1 MKKFAS
7 VLVQLKTLA
16 LEKIEQKLESKRLE
30 LQQNERE
37 VLDKQAQLSAFKN
50 PELGGMS
57 LFLQTQQLKS
67 ALRLEIEYYQQEGEN
82 LNKDLKVLEK
92 DYFLA
97 NQELEKAKIILEKE
111 KQKEKEIVE
120 KKEQTLLDENA
131 MILHWQKGGLAC
143 VKSC

>member
-30 LQQNERE
+30 WRQNERE
-37 VLDKQAQLSAFKN
+37 ILDKQAQLSAFKN

-67 ALRLEIEYYQQEGEN
+67 ALRMEIEYYQQQSEN
-82 LNKDLKVLEK
+82 LIKDLKILEK
-92 DYFLA
+92 DCLLA
-97 NQELEKAKIILEKE
+97 NQELEKAKIILENE
-111 KQKEKEIVE
+111 KRKEKEILE
-120 KKEQTLLDENA
+120 KKEQALLDENA
-131 MILHWQKGGLAC
+131 MILHWQKGGLHA
-143 VKSC
+143 

>member
-37 VLDKQAQLSAFKN
+37 ILDKQAQLSAFKN

-67 ALRLEIEYYQQEGEN
+67 ALRMEIEYYQQESEN
-82 LNKDLKVLEK
+82 LTKDLKILEK
-92 DYFLA
+92 EYLLA
-97 NQELEKAKIILEKE
+97 NQELEKAKIILENE
-111 KQKEKEIVE
+111 KRKEKEILE
-120 KKEQTLLDENA
+120 KKEQALLDENA
-131 MILHWQKGGLAC
+131 MILHWQKEGLHA
-143 VKSC
+143 

>member
-30 LQQNERE
+30 LQQKERE

-67 ALRLEIEYYQQEGEN
+67 ALRLEIEYYQQESEN
-82 LNKDLKVLEK
+82 LNKDLKILEK
-92 DYFLA
+92 DYLLA

-111 KQKEKEIVE
+111 KQKEKEILE
-120 KKEQTLLDENA
+120 KKEQALLDENA
-131 MILHWQKGGLAC
+131 MILHWQKEGLHA
-143 VKSC
+143 

>member
-30 LQQNERE
+30 LQQKERE

-67 ALRLEIEYYQQEGEN
+67 ALRMEIEYYQQEGEN
-82 LNKDLKVLEK
+82 LIKDLKILEK
-92 DYFLA
+92 EYLLA
-97 NQELEKAKIILEKE
+97 NQELEKAKIILENE
-111 KQKEKEIVE
+111 KRKEKEILE
-120 KKEQTLLDENA
+120 KKEQALLDENA
-131 MILHWQKGGLAC
+131 MILHWQKEGLHA
-143 VKSC
+143 

>member
-7 VLVQLKTLA
+7 VLMQLKTLA

-67 ALRLEIEYYQQEGEN
+67 ALRMEIEYYQQEGEN
-82 LNKDLKVLEK
+82 LTKDLKVLEK
-92 DYFLA
+92 DYILA
-97 NQELEKAKIILEKE
+97 NQELEKAKIILENE
-111 KQKEKEIVE
+111 KQKEKEILE
-120 KKEQTLLDENA
+120 KKEQALLDENA
-131 MILHWQKGGLAC
+131 MILHWQKEGLHA
-143 VKSC
+143 

>member
-57 LFLQTQQLKS
+57 LFLQIQQLKS
-67 ALRLEIEYYQQEGEN
+67 ALRMEIEYYQQEGEN
-82 LNKDLKVLEK
+82 LTKDLKILEK
-92 DYFLA
+92 DYLLA
-97 NQELEKAKIILEKE
+97 NQELEKAKIILENE
-111 KQKEKEIVE
+111 KQKEKEILE
-120 KKEQTLLDENA
+120 KKEQALLDENA
-131 MILHWQKGGLAC
+131 MILHWQKGGLHA
-143 VKSC
+143 

>member
-37 VLDKQAQLSAFKN
+37 VLEKQAQLSAFKN

-67 ALRLEIEYYQQEGEN
+67 ALRMEIEYYQQESED
-82 LNKDLKVLEK
+82 LSKDLKVLEK
-92 DYFLA
+92 EYFLA

-111 KQKEKEIVE
+111 KQKEKEILE
-120 KKEQTLLDENA
+120 KKEQALLDENA
-131 MILHWQKGGLAC
+131 MILHWQKGGLHA
-143 VKSC
+143 

>member
-30 LQQNERE
+30 LQQKERE

-67 ALRLEIEYYQQEGEN
+67 ALRMEIEYYQQEGEN
-82 LNKDLKVLEK
+82 LTKDLKILEK
-92 DYFLA
+92 DYILA
-97 NQELEKAKIILEKE
+97 NQELEKAKIILENE

-120 KKEQTLLDENA
+120 KKEQALLDENA
-131 MILHWQKGGLAC
+131 MILHWQKGGLHA
-143 VKSC
+143 

>member
-7 VLVQLKTLA
+7 VWVQLKTLA

-30 LQQNERE
+30 WRQNERE
-37 VLDKQAQLSAFKN
+37 ILDKQAQLSTFKN

-67 ALRLEIEYYQQEGEN
+67 ALIMEIEYYQQQGEN
-82 LNKDLKVLEK
+82 LTKDLRILEK

-97 NQELEKAKIILEKE
+97 NQELEKAKIILENE
-111 KQKEKEIVE
+111 KRKEKEILE
-120 KKEQTLLDENA
+120 KKEQALLDENA
-131 MILHWQKGGLAC
+131 MILHWQKEGLHA
-143 VKSC
+143 

>member
-16 LEKIEQKLESKRLE
+16 LEKIERKLESKRLE

-67 ALRLEIEYYQQEGEN
+67 ALRMEIEHCQQEGEN
-82 LNKDLKVLEK
+82 LTKDLKVLEK
-92 DYFLA
+92 DYLLA
-97 NQELEKAKIILEKE
+97 NQELEKAKIILENE
-111 KQKEKEIVE
+111 KQKEKEILE
-120 KKEQTLLDENA
+120 KKEQALLDENA
-131 MILHWQKGGLAC
+131 MILHWQKGGLHA
-143 VKSC
+143 

>member
-30 LQQNERE
+30 WRQNERE
-37 VLDKQAQLSAFKN
+37 ILDKQAQLSAFKN

-67 ALRLEIEYYQQEGEN
+67 TLRMEIEYYQQQGEN
-82 LNKDLKVLEK
+82 LNKDLKILEK
-92 DYFLA
+92 DCLLA
-97 NQELEKAKIILEKE
+97 NQELEKAKIILENE
-111 KQKEKEIVE
+111 KRKEKEILE
-120 KKEQTLLDENA
+120 KKEQALLDENA
-131 MILHWQKGGLAC
+131 MILHWQKEGLHA
-143 VKSC
+143 

>member
-67 ALRLEIEYYQQEGEN
+67 ALRMEIEYYQQEGEN

-92 DYFLA
+92 DYLLA
-97 NQELEKAKIILEKE
+97 NQELEKAKIILENE
-111 KQKEKEIVE
+111 KQKEKEILE
-120 KKEQTLLDENA
+120 KKEQALLDENA
-131 MILHWQKGGLAC
+131 MILHWQKEGLHA
-143 VKSC
+143 

>member
-7 VLVQLKTLA
+7 ILVQLKTLA

-37 VLDKQAQLSAFKN
+37 ILDKQAQLSAFKN

-67 ALRLEIEYYQQEGEN
+67 AIRMEIEYYQQESEN
-82 LNKDLKVLEK
+82 LIKDLKILEK
-92 DYFLA
+92 EYLLA
-97 NQELEKAKIILEKE
+97 NQELEKAKIILENE
-111 KQKEKEIVE
+111 KRKEKEIVE

-131 MILHWQKGGLAC
+131 MILHWQKGGLHA
-143 VKSC
+143 

>member
-7 VLVQLKTLA
+7 ILVQLKTLA

-30 LQQNERE
+30 LQQKERE

-67 ALRLEIEYYQQEGEN
+67 ALRMEIEYYQQEGEN
-82 LNKDLKVLEK
+82 LTKDLKILEK
-92 DYFLA
+92 DYLLA

-120 KKEQTLLDENA
+120 KKEQALLDENA
-131 MILHWQKGGLAC
+131 MILHWQKEGLHA
-143 VKSC
+143 

>member
-7 VLVQLKTLA
+7 VWVQLKTLA

-37 VLDKQAQLSAFKN
+37 ILDKQAQLSAFKN

-67 ALRLEIEYYQQEGEN
+67 ALRMEIEYYQQQGEN
-82 LNKDLKVLEK
+82 LTKDLKILEK

-97 NQELEKAKIILEKE
+97 NQELEKAKIILENE
-111 KQKEKEIVE
+111 KRKEKEILE
-120 KKEQTLLDENA
+120 KKEQALLDENA
-131 MILHWQKGGLAC
+131 MILHWQKEGLHA
-143 VKSC
+143 

>member
-30 LQQNERE
+30 LQQKERE
-37 VLDKQAQLSAFKN
+37 ILDKQAQLSAFKN

-67 ALRLEIEYYQQEGEN
+67 ALRMEIEYYQQQSEN
-82 LNKDLKVLEK
+82 LTKDLKILEK
-92 DYFLA
+92 DYLLA

-120 KKEQTLLDENA
+120 KKEQALLDENA
-131 MILHWQKGGLAC
+131 MILHWQKGGLHA
-143 VKSC
+143 

>member
-16 LEKIEQKLESKRLE
+16 LEKIEQKLESKRLK
-30 LQQNERE
+30 LRQNQRE
-37 VLDKQAQLSAFKN
+37 ILDKQAQLSAFKN

-67 ALRLEIEYYQQEGEN
+67 ALRMEIEYYQQEGEN
-82 LNKDLKVLEK
+82 LNKDLKILEK
-92 DYFLA
+92 EYLLA

-120 KKEQTLLDENA
+120 KKEQALLDENA
-131 MILHWQKGGLAC
+131 MILHWQKEGLHA
-143 VKSC
+143 

>member
-67 ALRLEIEYYQQEGEN
+67 ALRMEIEYYQQESEN
-82 LNKDLKVLEK
+82 LTKDLKILER
-92 DYFLA
+92 DYLLA

-111 KQKEKEIVE
+111 KQKEQEIVE
-120 KKEQTLLDENA
+120 KKEQALLDENA
-131 MILHWQKGGLAC
+131 MILHWQKGGLHA
-143 VKSC
+143 

>member
-30 LQQNERE
+30 LQQKERE
-37 VLDKQAQLSAFKN
+37 ILDKQAQLSAFKN

-67 ALRLEIEYYQQEGEN
+67 ALRMEIEYYQQEGEN
-82 LNKDLKVLEK
+82 LTKDLKILER
-92 DYFLA
+92 DYLLA

-111 KQKEKEIVE
+111 KQKEKEILE
-120 KKEQTLLDENA
+120 KKEQALLDENA
-131 MILHWQKGGLAC
+131 MILHWQKEGLHA
-143 VKSC
+143 

>member
-67 ALRLEIEYYQQEGEN
+67 ALRMEIEYYQQEGEN
-82 LNKDLKVLEK
+82 LTKDLKILER
-92 DYFLA
+92 DYLLA

-111 KQKEKEIVE
+111 KQKEKEILE
-120 KKEQTLLDENA
+120 KKEQALLDENA
-131 MILHWQKGGLAC
+131 MILHWQKGGLHA
-143 VKSC
+143 

>member
-30 LQQNERE
+30 WRQNERE
-37 VLDKQAQLSAFKN
+37 ILDKQAQLSAFKN

-67 ALRLEIEYYQQEGEN
+67 ALRMEIEYYQQESEN
-82 LNKDLKVLEK
+82 LIKDLKILEK
-92 DYFLA
+92 GYLLA
-97 NQELEKAKIILEKE
+97 NQELEKAKIILENE
-111 KQKEKEIVE
+111 KRKEKEILE
-120 KKEQTLLDENA
+120 KKEQALLDENA
-131 MILHWQKGGLAC
+131 MILHWQKEGLHA
-143 VKSC
+143 

>member
-30 LQQNERE
+30 LQQKERE

-67 ALRLEIEYYQQEGEN
+67 ALRMEIEYYQQEGKN
-82 LNKDLKVLEK
+82 LTKDLKILEK
-92 DYFLA
+92 DYLLA

-111 KQKEKEIVE
+111 KQKEKEILE
-120 KKEQTLLDENA
+120 KKEQALLDENA
-131 MILHWQKGGLAC
+131 MILHWQKEGLHA
-143 VKSC
+143 

>member
-37 VLDKQAQLSAFKN
+37 VLEKQAQLSAFKN

-67 ALRLEIEYYQQEGEN
+67 ALRMEIEYYQQERKN
-82 LNKDLKVLEK
+82 LIKDLKILEK
-92 DYFLA
+92 EYLLA
-97 NQELEKAKIILEKE
+97 NQELEKAKIILENE
-111 KQKEKEIVE
+111 KRKEKEILE
-120 KKEQTLLDENA
+120 KKEQALLDENA
-131 MILHWQKGGLAC
+131 MILHWQKGGLHA
-143 VKSC
+143 

>member
-57 LFLQTQQLKS
+57 LFLQIQQLKS
-67 ALRLEIEYYQQEGEN
+67 ALRMEIEYCQQQSEN
-82 LNKDLKVLEK
+82 LTKDLKILEK
-92 DYFLA
+92 DYLLA

-120 KKEQTLLDENA
+120 KKEQALLDENA
-131 MILHWQKGGLAC
+131 MILHWQKGGLHA
-143 VKSC
+143 

>member
-37 VLDKQAQLSAFKN
+37 VLDKQAQLNAFKN

-57 LFLQTQQLKS
+57 LFLQIQQLKS
-67 ALRLEIEYYQQEGEN
+67 ALRMEIEYYQQEGEN
-82 LNKDLKVLEK
+82 LTKDLKVLEK

-111 KQKEKEIVE
+111 KQKEQEIVE
-120 KKEQTLLDENA
+120 KKEQALLDENA
-131 MILHWQKGGLAC
+131 MILHWQKGGLHA
-143 VKSC
+143 

>member
-57 LFLQTQQLKS
+57 LFLQIQQLKS
-67 ALRLEIEYYQQEGEN
+67 ALRMEIEYCQQEGEN
-82 LNKDLKVLEK
+82 LTKDLKVLEK
-92 DYFLA
+92 DYLLA
-97 NQELEKAKIILEKE
+97 NQELEKAKIILENE
-111 KQKEKEIVE
+111 KQKEQKILE
-120 KKEQTLLDENA
+120 KKEQVLLDENA
-131 MILHWQKGGLAC
+131 MILHWQKEGLHA
-143 VKSC
+143 

>member
-37 VLDKQAQLSAFKN
+37 VLDKQTQLSAFKN

-67 ALRLEIEYYQQEGEN
+67 ALRMEIEYYQQEGEN
-82 LNKDLKVLEK
+82 LTKDLKILEK
-92 DYFLA
+92 DYILA

-111 KQKEKEIVE
+111 KQKEKEILE
-120 KKEQTLLDENA
+120 KKEQALLDENA
-131 MILHWQKGGLAC
+131 MILHWQKEGLHA
-143 VKSC
+143 

>member
-30 LQQNERE
+30 WRQNERE
-37 VLDKQAQLSAFKN
+37 ILDKQAQLSAFKN

-67 ALRLEIEYYQQEGEN
+67 ALRMEIEYYQQQSEN
-82 LNKDLKVLEK
+82 LTKDLKILEK
-92 DYFLA
+92 DYLLA
-97 NQELEKAKIILEKE
+97 NQELEKAKIILENE
-111 KQKEKEIVE
+111 KRKEKEILE
-120 KKEQTLLDENA
+120 KKEQALLDENA
-131 MILHWQKGGLAC
+131 MILHWQKESLHA
-143 VKSC
+143 

>member
-67 ALRLEIEYYQQEGEN
+67 ALRMEIEYYQQESEN
-82 LNKDLKVLEK
+82 LNKDLKILEK
-92 DYFLA
+92 DYLLA

-111 KQKEKEIVE
+111 KQKEQKILE
-120 KKEQTLLDENA
+120 KKEQALLDENA
-131 MILHWQKGGLAC
+131 MILHWQKEGLHA
-143 VKSC
+143 

>member
-30 LQQNERE
+30 WRQNERE
-37 VLDKQAQLSAFKN
+37 ILDKQARLSAFKN

-67 ALRLEIEYYQQEGEN
+67 ALRMEIEYYQQESEN
-82 LNKDLKVLEK
+82 LNKDLKILEK
-92 DYFLA
+92 EYLLA

-120 KKEQTLLDENA
+120 KKEQALLDENA
-131 MILHWQKGGLAC
+131 MILHWQKEGLHA
-143 VKSC
+143 